1 MHVAVLDRDK
11 CHPKKCHHECQYYC
25 PPVRN
30 HVMAIDFPDP
40 DGQPLISETLCIG
53 CGICIRRCPF
63 GAIKIVTLPDELN
76 KEVLHR
82 YGVNG
87 FRIYSI
93 PTITPGRV
101 SAILGQ
107 NGLGKTTTLNIL
119 SGITVPNLGSYDSP
133 PSKEAVINRFART
146 EMGAYFRGLY
156 EQNKKAVLKNQY
168 VDYIP
173 KVVKGTIGEILKKND
188 ETGRYSDIVTQLN
201 LENSVNKSVTECSG
215 GELQRLAIGTVL
227 EKDADIYLFDEMT
240 SYLDINERLN
250 ASRIVQDLARKKTVI
265 VVEHDLA
272 ILDWLADSVNIVY
285 GDPGVYGIF
294 SEPLSTNRAI
304 NAYLSGFLREE
315 NVRIRSYPIEFEEKT
330 SRRDKFTQDLISWT
344 DLKKTLGDFTL
355 DVSAGKI
362 HKSEIVGI
370 LGKNALGKSTFIMM
384 LAGVMTPDSGTISQN
399 LRVSYK
405 PQYITTSFDGSVSD
419 LIRTSLGER
428 SEDSFVKNEIF
439 HPLSIE
445 DLMENPV
452 SGLSGGELQRLSIA
466 LTLARDADIYLIDE
480 PSAHLDSSFRMVVAK
495 VIRRVMENT
504 KKTAMVVDHDIYLI
518 DLISDSLIVFSGV
531 PGSHGQSEGPMDM
544 RDGMNRFLKIV
555 GVTFRRDQ
563 NSRRPRINKENSSLD
578 RMQKEQN
585 NYYYS

>member
-1 MHVAVLDRDK
+1 
-11 CHPKKCHHECQYYC
+11 
-25 PPVRN
+25 
-30 HVMAIDFPDP
+30 MAIDFPDP

-93 PTITPGRV
+93 PTISPGRV

-119 SGITVPNLGSYDSP
+119 SGITVPNLGSYERP
-133 PSKEAVINRFART
+133 PSKEEVIEKFART

-156 EQNKKAVLKNQY
+156 EQNKRAVLKNQY

-173 KVVKGTIGEILKKND
+173 KVVKGTIGEVLKKND
-188 ETGRYSDIVTQLN
+188 ETGRYSDVVTQLN
-201 LENSVNKSVTECSG
+201 LENSVNKNVSECSG

-304 NAYLSGFLREE
+304 NAYLSGFLKEE

-344 DLKKTLGDFTL
+344 ELKKTLGDFAL
-355 DVSAGKI
+355 EVSPGKI
-362 HKSEIVGI
+362 HRSEIVGI

-384 LAGVMTPDSGTISQN
+384 LAGVLNPDSGSISQN
-399 LRVSYK
+399 VRVSYK
-405 PQYITTSFDGSVSD
+405 PQYISTSFDGSVSD

-428 SEDSFVKNEIF
+428 SDDSFVKNEIF

-445 DLMENPV
+445 DIMENPV
-452 SGLSGGELQRLSIA
+452 DGLSGGELQRLSIA
-466 LTLARDADIYLIDE
+466 ITLARDADIYLLDE

-531 PGSHGQSEGPMDM
+531 PGSHGHSEGPMDM
-544 RDGMNRFLKIV
+544 REGMNRFLKIV

>member
-1 MHVAVLDRDK
+1 
-11 CHPKKCHHECQYYC
+11 
-25 PPVRN
+25 
-30 HVMAIDFPDP
+30 MAIDFPDP

-93 PTITPGRV
+93 PTISPGRV

-119 SGITVPNLGSYDSP
+119 SGITVPNLGSYEKP
-133 PSKEAVINRFART
+133 PSKEEVIERFART

-156 EQNKKAVLKNQY
+156 EQNKRAVLKNQY

-173 KVVKGTIGEILKKND
+173 KVAKGTIGDLLRKND
-188 ETGRYSDIVTQLN
+188 ETGRYSDVVTQLN
-201 LENSVNKSVTECSG
+201 LENSVNKNVSECSG

-250 ASRIVQDLARKKTVI
+250 ASRIVQELAKKKTVI

-304 NAYLSGFLREE
+304 NAYLSGFLKEE

-355 DVSAGKI
+355 EVSPGKI
-362 HKSEIVGI
+362 HRSEIVGI

-384 LAGVMTPDSGTISQN
+384 LAGVLNPDSGSISQN

-405 PQYITTSFDGSVSD
+405 PQYISTSFGGSVSD

-428 SEDSFVKNEIF
+428 SDDSFVKNEIF

-445 DLMENPV
+445 DIMENPV
-452 SGLSGGELQRLSIA
+452 DGLSGGELQRLSIA
-466 LTLARDADIYLIDE
+466 ITLARDADIYLLDE

-518 DLISDSLIVFSGV
+518 DIISDSLIVFSGV
-531 PGSHGQSEGPMDM
+531 PGSHGYSEGPMDM
-544 RDGMNRFLKIV
+544 REGMNRFLKIV

>member
-87 FRIYSI
+87 FRIYSVPNI
-93 PTITPGRV
+93 SPGRV

-119 SGITVPNLGSYDSP
+119 SGITVPNLGSYERP
-133 PSKEAVINRFART
+133 PSKEEVMDRFART

-156 EQNKKAVLKNQY
+156 EQNKRAVLKNQY

-173 KVVKGTIGEILKKND
+173 KVVKGTIGEVLKKND
-188 ETGRYSDIVTQLN
+188 ETGRYSDIVSQLN
-201 LENSVNKSVTECSG
+201 LENSVNKNVTECSG

-227 EKDADIYLFDEMT
+227 EKEADIYLFDEMT

-250 ASRIVQDLARKKTVI
+250 ASRIVQELARKKTVI

-304 NAYLSGFLREE
+304 NAYLSGFLKEE
-315 NVRIRSYPIEFEEKT
+315 NVRIRSYPIEFEEKA

-344 DLKKTLGDFTL
+344 DMRKTLGDFTL
-355 DVSAGKI
+355 DVSQGKI
-362 HKSEIVGI
+362 HRSEIVGI

-384 LAGVMTPDSGTISQN
+384 LAGVLNPDSGSISQN
-399 LRVSYK
+399 VRVSYK
-405 PQYITTSFDGSVSD
+405 PQYISTSFDGSVSE
-419 LIRTSLGER
+419 LIRSSLGER
-428 SEDSFVKNEIF
+428 SDDSFVKNEIF

-445 DLMENPV
+445 DIMENPV
-452 SGLSGGELQRLSIA
+452 NGLSGGELQRLSIA
-466 LTLARDADIYLIDE
+466 ITLARDADIYLLDE

-531 PGSHGQSEGPMDM
+531 PGSHGHSEGPMDM
-544 RDGMNRFLKIV
+544 RDGMNRFLKTV

-563 NSRRPRINKENSSLD
+563 NSKRPRINKENSSLD

>member
-11 CHPKKCHHECQYYC
+11 CHPKKCHHECQFYC

-93 PTITPGRV
+93 PTISPGRV

-119 SGITVPNLGSYDSP
+119 SGITVPNLGSYEKP
-133 PSKEAVINRFART
+133 PSKEEVIERFART

-156 EQNKKAVLKNQY
+156 EQNKRAVLKNQY

-173 KVVKGTIGEILKKND
+173 KVAKGTIGDLLRKND
-188 ETGRYSDIVTQLN
+188 ETGRYSDVVTQLN
-201 LENSVNKSVTECSG
+201 LENSVNKNVSECSG

-250 ASRIVQDLARKKTVI
+250 ASRIVQELAKKKTVI

-304 NAYLSGFLREE
+304 NAYLSGFLKEE

-355 DVSAGKI
+355 EVSPGKI
-362 HKSEIVGI
+362 HRSEIVGI

-384 LAGVMTPDSGTISQN
+384 LAGVLNPDSGSISQN

-405 PQYITTSFDGSVSD
+405 PQYISTSFGGSVSD

-428 SEDSFVKNEIF
+428 SDDSFVKNEIF

-445 DLMENPV
+445 DIMENPV
-452 SGLSGGELQRLSIA
+452 DGLSGGELQRLSIA
-466 LTLARDADIYLIDE
+466 ITLARDADIYLLDE

-518 DLISDSLIVFSGV
+518 DIISDSLIVFSGV
-531 PGSHGQSEGPMDM
+531 PGSHGYSEGPMDM
-544 RDGMNRFLKIV
+544 REGMNRFLKIV